1 MYLLLGL
8 SVIQKKKK
16 ENQELEA
23 EELQFLAVN
32 AGQSCTLYKVS
43 VGLEQQEGEVQIY
56 RCICSLPAGPG
67 SQARQGEPCPWGL
80 LLEARA

>member
-8 SVIQKKKK
+8 SVIQKKNK
-16 ENQELEA
+16 ELEA

-32 AGQSCTLYKVS
+32 AGQSCLLYKVS

-56 RCICSLPAGPG
+56 HCICSLPAGPG
-67 SQARQGEPCPWGL
+67 SQAQQGEPCPRGL
-80 LLEARA
+80 LLEAHA